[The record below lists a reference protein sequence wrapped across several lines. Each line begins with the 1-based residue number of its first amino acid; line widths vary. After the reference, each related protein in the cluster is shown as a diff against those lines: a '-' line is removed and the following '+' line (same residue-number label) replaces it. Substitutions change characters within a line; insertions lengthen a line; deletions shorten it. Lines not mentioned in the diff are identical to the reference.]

1 MGQTVKAPDG
11 LSIWNAMREE
21 LMLNL
26 YPLPYTTLPPT
37 IFYVYLHPADF
48 DRIEG
53 IVHELVAQLQR
64 KLNDEVRKINQG
76 REKSGGMLSRLI
88 AQEEAPPITLTPLL
102 LVTR

>member
-1 MGQTVKAPDG
+1 MTQAAKAPTG

-48 DRIEG
+48 DRLEG
-53 IVHELVAQLQR
+53 IVPRLVAELQQALSDEGR
-64 KLNDEVRKINQG
+64 KNNEG
-76 REKSGGMLSRLI
+76 REEAGGLLSRLI
-88 AQEEAPPITLTPLL
+88 AEEEAPPTTGP
-102 LVTR
+102 